1 VAIELSL
8 AGGLTGSS
16 ALLGQSGA
24 LTGSPDW
31 DDPLDRKRRDDWS
44 RVSGSSMA
52 DDLRPPR
59 ARIRRAKRL
68 FLQLS
73 EAKLMLPRV
82 QPGIVRRS
90 RLLHSLDREAALTL
104 VDAPVGYG
112 KTMLLRS
119 WCAEQSRPV
128 AWITLD
134 AADADPA
141 RLWTYVASA
150 LERVAEGVGW
160 PAVTRLAAAG
170 GRVEL
175 AIDQLLNGLH
185 SYGQRL
191 AIVFDDLHLV
201 DSEASVRSIEHAVER
216 LPANV
221 RVLAATR
228 SDPPIHLARL
238 RAGGALNEIR
248 ASELAFRVDEA
259 RELLV
264 GRERIELSDEDV
276 KLLVERTEGW
286 PAGLYLAALWLRDL
300 ADPSEGVRSFAGS
313 HRQVADYLAGE
324 VLQSLASETKEFLM
338 RTSVL
343 GRLTPELCD
352 AVLDRQGS
360 AEVLAELNGS
370 NVFIVAL
377 DGRGEWF
384 RYHHLFGE
392 LLRLELAETGLA
404 DPAELHRRAAA
415 WYRKRGL
422 VEDAIEH
429 AAAAG
434 DHGTVADLLAECAV
448 ELFQSGRVELFLSW
462 VKQLPPEL
470 LIEHPSLPAFGV
482 LAAGQLG
489 RPAIELQ
496 QLMSVAE
503 RARQERPELWA
514 PLYEAV
520 VQVTRVAF
528 IETDIGAAVQ
538 HASRAV
544 TAAQADV
551 GDTFTVA
558 ALASLSNALFFAGDL
573 AQARSVALQAVER
586 PEATQRPGGYVAALG
601 LLAAIDAEEGRTASA
616 VAWGRQAIAYARETG
631 QAGLW
636 PVAIAHLGLASALSR
651 TGQLA
656 EAEREAVRGERLRQT
671 PQFTAAHAHALLVL
685 AEVRAARAQVG
696 RAASD
701 LERARAAISKLPD
714 PGRLP
719 TLAAR
724 VERMLDHPP
733 ARPKHGPIEEPSPGE
748 LAVLRYLATDLSQRE
763 IGARLYLS
771 VNTVKTHTR
780 ELYRKLGVHSRSAA
794 VTRAAMLGLLE
805 SRHSPG

>member
-1 VAIELSL
+1 
-8 AGGLTGSS
+8 
-16 ALLGQSGA
+16 
-24 LTGSPDW
+24 
-31 DDPLDRKRRDDWS
+31 
-44 RVSGSSMA
+44 MA
-52 DDLRPPR
+52 DDPPPPQ
-59 ARIRRAKRL
+59 ARIGRAKRPV
-68 FLQLS
+68 LQLS

-82 QPGIVRRS
+82 QPRVVRRP
-90 RLLHSLDREAALTL
+90 RLLHSLDGAAALTL

-150 LERVAEGVGW
+150 VDRVAEGVGR
-160 PAVTRLAAAG
+160 PALRRLAAAG
-170 GRVEL
+170 GRIEVAVE
-175 AIDQLLNGLH
+175 QLLNGLH
-185 SYGQRL
+185 SYGQPL

-201 DSEASVRSIEHAVER
+201 GSEVSFRSIEHAVER

-238 RAGGALNEIR
+238 RARGVLKEVR
-248 ASELAFRVDEA
+248 ASELAFGVDEA

-264 GRERIELSDEDV
+264 GREGIELDDEDLE
-276 KLLVERTEGW
+276 LLVERTEGW

-300 ADPSEGVRSFAGS
+300 PDPNEGVRSFAGS

-324 VLQSLASETKEFLM
+324 VLQSLAPATKDFLM
-338 RTSVL
+338 RTSAL

-352 AVLDRQGS
+352 AVLNRQGS
-360 AEVLAELNGS
+360 AEVLAELNRS

-404 DPAELHRRAAA
+404 DPADLHRRAAA
-415 WYRKRGL
+415 WYRGRGL

-434 DHGTVADLLAECAV
+434 DHGMVAEVLDEYAV

-462 VKQLPPEL
+462 VKRLPPEL
-470 LIEHPSLPAFGV
+470 LVERPSLPAFGV

-489 RPAIELQ
+489 RPGIEVQ
-496 QLMSVAE
+496 QLLSVAE
-503 RARQERPELWA
+503 RTRQEHPTSWA
-514 PLYEAV
+514 PLHEAIV
-520 VQVTRVAF
+520 EVTRVAF
-528 IETDIGAAVQ
+528 IESDVTAAVE
-538 HASRAV
+538 HAHRAV
-544 TAAQADV
+544 SAAQADV
-551 GDTFTVA
+551 GATFTVA

-573 AQARSVALQAVER
+573 AQARTVALQAVER

-601 LLAAIDAEEGRTASA
+601 LLAAIDAEEARTASA
-616 VAWGRQAIAYARETG
+616 VAWGRQAIGYARETG
-631 QAGLW
+631 QADLW
-636 PVAIAHLGLASALSR
+636 PVAIAHLGLASALAR
-651 TGQLA
+651 TGHLA
-656 EAEREAVRGERLRQT
+656 EAERQAARGERLRRT
-671 PQFTAAHAHALLVL
+671 PQLTAAHAHALLVL
-685 AEVRAARAQVG
+685 AEVRAARSQLS
-696 RAASD
+696 RAARD
-701 LERARAAISKLPD
+701 LERARAAIAELPD

-719 TLAAR
+719 ALAAR
-724 VERMLDHPP
+724 VQKMLADPP
-733 ARPKHGPIEEPSPGE
+733 ARPKQSPIEEPSPGE
-748 LAVLRYLATDLSQRE
+748 LAVLRYLGSDLSQRE
-763 IGARLYLS
+763 IGVRLYVSL
-771 VNTVKTHTR
+771 NTVKTHTR
-780 ELYRKLGVHSRSAA
+780 ELYRKLGVHSRSQA
-794 VTRAAMLGLLE
+794 VTRARRLGLLD
-805 SRHSPG
+805 SRESPG

>member
-1 VAIELSL
+1 MRRV
-8 AGGLTGSS
+8 
-16 ALLGQSGA
+16 
-24 LTGSPDW
+24 
-31 DDPLDRKRRDDWS
+31 KRP
-44 RVSGSSMA
+44 V
-52 DDLRPPR
+52 
-59 ARIRRAKRL
+59 
-68 FLQLS
+68 LQLS
-73 EAKLMLPRV
+73 EAKLMLPRA
-82 QPGIVRRS
+82 QPGMVRRA
-90 RLLHSLDREAALTL
+90 RLFDSLDGAAALTL

-119 WCAEQSRPV
+119 WCAEQPRPV
-128 AWITLD
+128 AWVTLD
-134 AADADPA
+134 PADEDPV

-150 LERVAEGVGW
+150 VDRVAEGVGR
-160 PAVTRLAAAG
+160 PALRRLAAAG
-170 GRVEL
+170 GRIEPAVDE
-175 AIDQLLNGLH
+175 LLNGLH
-185 SYGQRL
+185 SYGQGL

-201 DSEASVRSIEHAVER
+201 DSEASVRSVEHAVER

-238 RAGGALNEIR
+238 RARGALNEIR
-248 ASELAFRVDEA
+248 AHDLAFRVDEA
-259 RELLV
+259 RDLLV
-264 GRERIELSDEDV
+264 GREGIELDDKSLV
-276 KLLVERTEGW
+276 LLVERTEGW

-300 ADPSEGVRSFAGS
+300 PDPNEGVCFFAGS

-324 VLQSLASETKEFLM
+324 VLQSLRPETKDFLM

-343 GRLTPELCD
+343 ERFTPDLCD
-352 AVLDRQGS
+352 AVLNREGS
-360 AEVLAELNGS
+360 AEVLAELNRS

-404 DPAELHRRAAA
+404 DPADLHRLAAA
-415 WYRKRGL
+415 WYRERGL

-434 DHGTVADLLAECAV
+434 DDGAVADVLAEYAV

-462 VKQLPPEL
+462 VKRLPPEL
-470 LIEHPSLPAFGV
+470 LIEHPSLPAFGM

-496 QLMSVAE
+496 QLLSVAE
-503 RARQERPELWA
+503 RARQERPGSWA

-520 VQVTRVAF
+520 VEVTRVAF
-528 IETDIGAAVQ
+528 IESDVTAAVE
-538 HASRAV
+538 HARRAV
-544 TAAQADV
+544 TAAEADA

-573 AQARSVALQAVER
+573 AQARSAALRAVER

-616 VAWGRQAIAYARETG
+616 VAWGRQAIGYAQETG
-631 QAGLW
+631 QTDLW
-636 PVAIAHLGLASALSR
+636 PVAIAHLGLASALAR
-651 TGQLA
+651 TGHLA
-656 EAEREAVRGERLRQT
+656 EAEREAMRGEKLRRT
-671 PQFTAAHAHALLVL
+671 PQLTAAHAHALLVL
-685 AEVRAARAQVG
+685 AEVRAARSQLS
-696 RAASD
+696 RAAGD
-701 LERARAAISKLPD
+701 LEQARAAISELPD

-719 TLAAR
+719 ALAAD
-724 VERMLDHPP
+724 VEEMLDDPP
-733 ARPKHGPIEEPSPGE
+733 ARPKQSPIEEPSPGE

-771 VNTVKTHTR
+771 LNTVKTHTR
-780 ELYRKLGVHSRSAA
+780 ELYRKLGVHSRPEA
-794 VTRAAMLGLLE
+794 VARAKSLGLLD
-805 SRHSPG
+805 SRESPG

>member
-1 VAIELSL
+1 
-8 AGGLTGSS
+8 
-16 ALLGQSGA
+16 
-24 LTGSPDW
+24 
-31 DDPLDRKRRDDWS
+31 
-44 RVSGSSMA
+44 MA
-52 DDLRPPR
+52 DDLPPPR
-59 ARIRRAKRL
+59 ARIRRAKRPV
-68 FLQLS
+68 LQLS

-82 QPGIVRRS
+82 QPGVVRRP
-90 RLLHSLDREAALTL
+90 RLLRSLDGAAALTL
-104 VDAPVGYG
+104 IDAPVGYG

-128 AWITLD
+128 AWVTLD

-150 LERVAEGVGW
+150 VDRVAEGVGR
-160 PAVTRLAAAG
+160 PAVRRLAAAG

-175 AIDQLLNGLH
+175 AVDQLLNGLH

-191 AIVFDDLHLV
+191 AMVVDDLHLIGT
-201 DSEASVRSIEHAVER
+201 EASFRSIEHAVER

-238 RAGGALNEIR
+238 RAGGVLNEVR

-264 GRERIELSDEDV
+264 GREGIELDDEDLE
-276 KLLVERTEGW
+276 LLVERTEGW

-300 ADPSEGVRSFAGS
+300 PDPREGVRSFAGS
-313 HRQVADYLAGE
+313 HRQVADYLASE
-324 VLQSLASETKEFLM
+324 VLQSLPPATKDFLM

-343 GRLTPELCD
+343 GRLTPELCNT
-352 AVLDRQGS
+352 VLGRPGS
-360 AEVLAELNGS
+360 AEVLAELNRS

-384 RYHHLFGE
+384 RYHHLFGD

-404 DPAELHRRAAA
+404 DPADLHRRAAA
-415 WYRKRGL
+415 WYRGRGL

-429 AAAAG
+429 AAAAA
-434 DHGTVADLLAECAV
+434 DHGMVADVLDEYAV
-448 ELFQSGRVELFLSW
+448 ELFQSGRVQLFLSW
-462 VKQLPPEL
+462 VKRLPPEL
-470 LIEHPSLPAFGV
+470 LIEHPSLPAFGM

-489 RPAIELQ
+489 RRAIELK

-503 RARQERPELWA
+503 LARRERPALWA
-514 PLYEAV
+514 PLCEAIV
-520 VQVTRVAF
+520 EVTRVAF
-528 IETDIGAAVQ
+528 MESDVTAAVE
-538 HASRAV
+538 HAHRAV
-544 TAAQADV
+544 SAAQADA

-573 AQARSVALQAVER
+573 TQAQSVALQAVER

-616 VAWGRQAIAYARETG
+616 VAWGRQAIGYARETG
-631 QAGLW
+631 QADLW
-636 PVAIAHLGLASALSR
+636 PVAIAHLGLASALAR
-651 TGQLA
+651 TGHLA
-656 EAEREAVRGERLRQT
+656 EAEREATRGERLRRT
-671 PQFTAAHAHALLVL
+671 PQLTPAHAHALLVL
-685 AEVRAARAQVG
+685 AEVRAARAQLK

-701 LERARAAISKLPD
+701 LERARAAISELPD

-719 TLAAR
+719 ALAAK
-724 VERMLDHPP
+724 VERLLDDPP
-733 ARPKHGPIEEPSPGE
+733 ARPQRSPIEEPSPGE

-763 IGARLYLS
+763 IGARLYVSL
-771 VNTVKTHTR
+771 NTVKTHTR
-780 ELYRKLGVHSRSAA
+780 ELYRKLGVHSRSQA
-794 VTRAAMLGLLE
+794 VARATSLGLLD
-805 SRHSPG
+805 SRESPG